1 MLQPSSSTWILV
13 ACPPSQG
20 TNNIGSGVANSLNSR
35 RSVELLSKTAGI
47 LRRDSAAEAR
57 WLARYTRLN

>member
-1 MLQPSSSTWILV
+1 MLSAGVNVCT
-13 ACPPSQG
+13 G
-20 TNNIGSGVANSLNSR
+20 TNNIGFGRIESSLNSR
-35 RSVELLSKTAGI
+35 RNVEPLSKTAGI